1 MSHWE
6 MKLNA
11 NGIQTRQT
19 DSFNQTTLEFE
30 DIHGLTLAMVESDE
44 ERVNNDIIGFHGVTM
59 LSGNPQATEALL
71 QNDLGLEYIQ
81 ETDDNVHYQTSGSVH
96 HQIIVKVCKPTTCT
110 LGWWHL
116 PSYCMV
122 STK

>member
-44 ERVNNDIIGFHGVTM
+44 ER
-59 LSGNPQATEALL
+59 
-71 QNDLGLEYIQ
+71 
-81 ETDDNVHYQTSGSVH
+81 
-96 HQIIVKVCKPTTCT
+96 
-110 LGWWHL
+110 
-116 PSYCMV
+116 
-122 STK
+122 

>member
-1 MSHWE
+1 
-6 MKLNA
+6 MKNV
-11 NGIQTRQT
+11 
-19 DSFNQTTLEFE
+19 
-30 DIHGLTLAMVESDE
+30 LT
-44 ERVNNDIIGFHGVTM
+44 NDIIGFHGVTM

-96 HQIIVKVCKPTTCT
+96 HQIIGKVCKPTTCT